1 MNPSNKPTPMVS
13 PPDNWSFFN
22 GCEVQPWAV
31 TRAEAA
37 ASLREH
43 RGLCRKGLAN
53 MRREAAGRYRLW
65 TFNTV
70 ILNTRAGPSRP

>member
-1 MNPSNKPTPMVS
+1 MKPSNKPTPRVS
-13 PPDNWSFFN
+13 LPDNWSFFN
-22 GCEVQPWAV
+22 GCEVRPWAV

-43 RGLCRKGLAN
+43 RALCQKGLAN